1 MTDDWLLRLLRR
13 FARPIAPELERRHDL
28 SEIDDRLGAVEG
40 EQVKIEARLHLLERQ
55 SDPRGI
61 RRTQNGG

>member
-1 MTDDWLLRLLRR
+1 MTDDWVLRLLRR
-13 FARPIAPELERRHDL
+13 IVRPEPLHMRGKDL
-28 SEIDDRLGAVEG
+28 SVIDDRLGAVER
-40 EQVKIEARLHLLERQ
+40 EQHEIEARLSLLERQ